1 MLLRMCCKILGR
13 RANSEQCIVTISNSK
28 CTGHLRKKKK
38 NTKNEQTRKQK
49 QPCRGKKKKHK
60 QIEKPSAVELAFELL
75 KNKNKVI
82 QNPNN

>member
-1 MLLRMCCKILGR
+1 MNKQE
-13 RANSEQCIVTISNSK
+13 N
-28 CTGHLRKKKK
+28 K
-38 NTKNEQTRKQK
+38 NNHAGE
-49 QPCRGKKKKHK
+49 KKKHK